1 LFSGLA
7 GFAGK
12 KNGDGSDRRRQTAA
26 VLDGFEKIPNFS
38 FFAIPAKAKI
48 PQYQLVLNSV

>member
-7 GFAGK
+7 GFTGK